1 MEPDVQVYTRS
12 DCGPLWLQPCLPFS
26 DIVGWF
32 ETHRGCIYFIQFTWT
47 FDNLM
52 NLRPPYNYSANYS
65 ANVNRNLSPDS
76 EFWPGWPI
84 IRWPFVH
91 DLVWPSVTLPVW
103 PSIIWDLIWKL
114 DKHHHPELRHL
125 HDVVCGELR
134 VTVCFGRRVVW
145 ASCICSCECSAD
157 VIISERLFHGNE
169 LLEEWQNI
177 SSRCNF
183 M

>member
-32 ETHRGCIYFIQFTWT
+32 DTHRGCICFIQFTWT
-47 FDNLM
+47 FNNLM

-103 PSIIWDLIWKL
+103 PSIIWDLIEDSTNTIILNCAISAPFAWRGVWRVTSDCL
-114 DKHHHPELRHL
+114 FRPTCRLSVL
-125 HDVVCGELR
+125 YLLLR
-134 VTVCFGRRVVW
+134 VLCWCYYLWEIVSWKWIAGGVAEHF
-145 ASCICSCECSAD
+145 
-157 VIISERLFHGNE
+157 L
-169 LLEEWQNI
+169 
-177 SSRCNF
+177 
-183 M
+183 

>member
-103 PSIIWDLIWKL
+103 PSIIWDLIEDSTNTIILNCAISAPFAWRGVWRVTSDCL
-114 DKHHHPELRHL
+114 FRPTCRLSVL
-125 HDVVCGELR
+125 YLLLR
-134 VTVCFGRRVVW
+134 VLCWCYYLWEIVSWKWIAGGVAEHF
-145 ASCICSCECSAD
+145 
-157 VIISERLFHGNE
+157 L
-169 LLEEWQNI
+169 
-177 SSRCNF
+177 
-183 M
+183 